1 MISKDEFLKSINR
14 LKEFDE
20 KLDKISKVSRDLCMG
35 IVEVSEWLPDSIIRL
50 LCINCNINPD
60 ESNMDI
66 ISWWVYETKYGA
78 DEKMNKVTLVDKVY
92 VLKTAEDLYNYIKE
106 IYNQE
111 K

>member
-50 LCINCNINPD
+50 LCINCNIDPD

-66 ISWWVYETKYGA
+66 ISWWIYETKYGT
-78 DEKMNKVTLVDKVY
+78 DEKLNKVTIIDKVY
-92 VLKTAEDLYNYIKE
+92 ILKTAEDLYNYIKE
-106 IYNQE
+106 IYNEE